1 MALLLARPQRKAT
14 AGRAKRHETL
24 LRSVRWFVVRNTKS
38 LYFRCTPPLFMAGK
52 VFYGLSRCGRTS
64 VVRGHA
70 NMKRTTL
77 LSAIALAS
85 LVTVS
90 ACGGGAEEAAA
101 PAPTEEAATEEA
113 PAEEAAGEEEAPAE
127 EAAATPAAATAG
139 FAGMT
144 TDVKAG
150 ERVFALCRSCHVLEE
165 GQNRVGPSL
174 HNIVGRKSGSVA
186 GFNYSDANKNSGV
199 TWTTDVLFE
208 YLEDPKGF
216 MPGTKMAF
224 PGIKNPQ
231 DRANLIAYLEST
243 KS

>member
-1 MALLLARPQRKAT
+1 
-14 AGRAKRHETL
+14 
-24 LRSVRWFVVRNTKS
+24 
-38 LYFRCTPPLFMAGK
+38 
-52 VFYGLSRCGRTS
+52 
-64 VVRGHA
+64 
-70 NMKRTTL
+70 MKRTTL

-90 ACGGGAEEAAA
+90 ACGGGAGGDGAA
-101 PAPTEEAATEEA
+101 PAEEVAAEPEAPAEEAATEEA
-113 PAEEAAGEEEAPAE
+113 PAEEAA
-127 EAAATPAAATAG
+127 AAPAAATAG

-144 TDVKAG
+144 TDAKAG
-150 ERVFALCRSCHVLEE
+150 ERVFALCRSCHVLDE
-165 GQNRVGPSL
+165 GVNRVGPSL
-174 HNIVGRKSGSVA
+174 YNIVGRKSGSVA

-243 KS
+243 KK

>member
-1 MALLLARPQRKAT
+1 M
-14 AGRAKRHETL
+14 
-24 LRSVRWFVVRNTKS
+24 
-38 LYFRCTPPLFMAGK
+38 
-52 VFYGLSRCGRTS
+52 
-64 VVRGHA
+64 
-70 NMKRTTL
+70 MKRTTL

-90 ACGGGAEEAAA
+90 ACGGGADEAAA
-101 PAPTEEAATEEA
+101 PAEEATVAEPEMAEEDAAGEDAATDDAA
-113 PAEEAAGEEEAPAE
+113 PAEEAA
-127 EAAATPAAATAG
+127 TAATAG

-150 ERVFALCRSCHVLEE
+150 ERVFALCRSCHVLDE
-165 GQNRVGPSL
+165 GVNRVGPSL
-174 HNIVGRKSGSVA
+174 YNIVGRQSGSVE

>member
-1 MALLLARPQRKAT
+1 
-14 AGRAKRHETL
+14 
-24 LRSVRWFVVRNTKS
+24 
-38 LYFRCTPPLFMAGK
+38 
-52 VFYGLSRCGRTS
+52 
-64 VVRGHA
+64 
-70 NMKRTTL
+70 MKRTTL
-77 LSAIALAS
+77 LTAVALAS

-90 ACGGGAEEAAA
+90 ACGGGAGSDAN
-101 PAPTEEAATEEA
+101 A
-113 PAEEAAGEEEAPAE
+113 PAEETTAAEPEAPAAEEMPAEEMAPAE
-127 EAAATPAAATAG
+127 ESAATEKAAATPAAATAG

-165 GQNRVGPSL
+165 GVNRVGPSL
-174 HNIVGRKSGSVA
+174 YNVVGRKSGSVA
-186 GFNYSDANKNSGV
+186 GYSYSDANKNSGV

-224 PGIKNPQ
+224 PGIKKEQ

-243 KS
+243 KK